1 MAKHKLERFAQMAT
15 FENVVQPE
23 LEEVLN
29 KDYKLKGNWKATFFK
44 NNNPIV
50 LELGCGKGEYTVG
63 QAQRNPNKNFIGIDI
78 KGARMWRGASFSLQ
92 NGIKNAGFLRTHIE
106 HIASFFAPG
115 EVSEIW
121 ITFPDPQEKRIRA
134 KKRLT
139 SSGFLALYKK
149 FIEPSGLIHLK
160 TDNSLLYEYTC
171 QLASHNGLDVKIS
184 TNDLYNSGID
194 DEALLSIQTFYESGF
209 LAQGIAIKYLK
220 FTLDG
225 HETFQEPS
233 AEED

>member
-15 FENVVQPE
+15 FKNVVQPR

-29 KDYKLKGNWKATFFK
+29 KDYKLKGNWKTSFFG

-63 QAQRNPNKNFIGIDI
+63 LAQRYPDKNFIGVDI
-78 KGARMWRGASFSLQ
+78 KGARMWRGALTCIQ
-92 NGIKNAGFLRTHIE
+92 NDIKNAGFLRTRIE

-121 ITFPDPQEKRIRA
+121 ITFPDPQEKRVRA

-139 SSGFLALYKK
+139 SSKFLALYKK
-149 FIEPSGLIHLK
+149 FLEPSGIIHLK

-171 QLASHNGLDVKIS
+171 QLCLHNELDVKIS
-184 TNDLYNSGID
+184 TNNLYNSGID
-194 DEALLSIQTFYESGF
+194 DEALLSIQTFYESQF
-209 LAQGIAIKYLK
+209 LAKGIPIKYLK
-220 FTLDG
+220 YTIEG
-225 HETFQEPS
+225 HETFLEPPD
-233 AEED
+233 EED